1 MNLRV
6 KYYRCECM
14 CVCVLNAIFSL
25 NIALSGVARVWS
37 HRMAVISNYSCTR
50 DREHQVHTHTFRKK
64 KEMQMM
70 NAPIQKSIK
79 MI

>member
-1 MNLRV
+1 MKICAQQKSASQINDEILS
-6 KYYRCECM
+6 
-14 CVCVLNAIFSL
+14 LFSGRAFITVAL
-25 NIALSGVARVWS
+25 AMQASGTNI
-37 HRMAVISNYSCTR
+37 Y
-50 DREHQVHTHTFRKK
+50 KK